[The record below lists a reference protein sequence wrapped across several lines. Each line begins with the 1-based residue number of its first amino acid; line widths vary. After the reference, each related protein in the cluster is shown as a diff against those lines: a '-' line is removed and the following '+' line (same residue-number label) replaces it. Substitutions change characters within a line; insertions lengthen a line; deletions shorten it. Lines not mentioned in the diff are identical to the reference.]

1 MEVFNKYKTP
11 LPFRGLADCDSGHI
25 KQIPNTLILN
35 ITISTEEPM
44 SGATRVKRKMV
55 KIDEEKCNGCG
66 ACVITC
72 AEGALKIID
81 GKARLVSE
89 KYCDGLGACLGK
101 CPQDAI
107 SVIDQVAEE
116 FDEEAVHQYQS
127 SEKQKE
133 NKIPFTCPSSAI
145 KQFNCEEP
153 VTQSAASQKSTLTH
167 WPVQLMLVPPGA
179 PFLKNADLLLTADCV
194 PFSYANFHSDFL
206 KDHAVLV
213 ACPKQSDLEEDID
226 KLAAIFSM
234 ANVKS
239 ITVVHMEVPC
249 CSGLVYMVQQA
260 MEKSNNKIPVTDIT
274 IGITGS
280 RKN

>member
-1 MEVFNKYKTP
+1 M
-11 LPFRGLADCDSGHI
+11 GDCDQGHI
-25 KQIPNTLILN
+25 KQPPHTLLLTV
-35 ITISTEEPM
+35 TIKPEEIM

-116 FDEEAVHQYQS
+116 FDEEAVQQYQS
-127 SEKQKE
+127 SEKNKE
-133 NKIPFTCPSSAI
+133 TKIPFTCPSSAI
-145 KQFNCEEP
+145 KLFNCEEP
-153 VTQSAASQKSTLTH
+153 VSQSTASQKSTLTH

-179 PFLKNADLLLTADCV
+179 PFLKNADLLLAADCV

-213 ACPKQSDLEEDID
+213 ACPKQSNIDEDID
-226 KLAAIFSM
+226 KLTAIFNT
-234 ANVKS
+234 AHIKS

-249 CSGLVYMVQQA
+249 CSGLVYLVEQA
-260 MEKSNNKIPVTDIT
+260 LGKSKNKIPVTDIT
-274 IGITGS
+274 IGITGN